1 METRKVQYTGSS
13 TTISLP
19 KEWAD
24 EHGVEAGM
32 QLALYPAENGE
43 LIIGAEQTDD
53 DEPPEFCVEGR
64 SAMDIRQ
71 TVKALYAIGNDTFI
85 LTAEGEFDRE
95 QRRAVATV
103 TTNLVGLE
111 VRNESETELV
121 LTTVF
126 DAAAVSIERTV
137 LQLQYTALS
146 MHQDAIHG
154 LIDGNE
160 ASAERVTN
168 RRNDAERRFRVAE
181 SCFQRTLTDVEQ
193 LDRLGHS
200 RPDIFD
206 QYATARQL
214 ADVAEQAQRIAT
226 LVGSEATVEK
236 PWPDEFERFARESR
250 HLTEQ
255 AVDDVLS
262 ADEPPYET
270 VRTCRE
276 LVDDVTELRRRLY
289 RENEV
294 TYVRSVAVG
303 SLERTARGAVKI
315 AERAVQASLRR

>member
-53 DEPPEFCVEGR
+53 GDPPEVCVEGR
-64 SAMDIRQ
+64 SATVVQQ
-71 TVKALYAIGNDTFI
+71 TVKSLYAIGNDTFT
-85 LTAEGEFDRE
+85 LTADGGFDRE
-95 QRRAVATV
+95 QRRAAARAA
-103 TTNLVGLE
+103 TNLVGLE

-137 LQLQYTALS
+137 LQLQYTTLS

-160 ASAERVTN
+160 ERAN
-168 RRNDAERRFRVAE
+168 RVAKRWNDAERRFLVAE
-181 SCFQRTLTDVEQ
+181 NCFQRTLTDVEQ

-206 QYATARQL
+206 QYATARHL
-214 ADVAEQAQRIAT
+214 ADVGEQAQRIAT
-226 LVGSEATVEK
+226 LVGSEAMVEK

-262 ADEPPYET
+262 SDEPPYET
-270 VRTCRE
+270 VRTCRK
-276 LVDDVTELRRRLY
+276 LVDDISELRRRLY

-294 TYVRSVAVG
+294 TYGRSVAVG
-303 SLERTARGAVKI
+303 SLERTAREAVKI